1 MDYVATAY
9 LLWIFIDGIKSFW
22 NISLFLN
29 SEIELKDS
37 CLLFCGKVCR
47 DIMMTVQYIDGQ
59 TKDVKTTVEYTADWL
74 QNHALISV
82 FFIPWD
88 GGRVLR

>member
-1 MDYVATAY
+1 
-9 LLWIFIDGIKSFW
+9 
-22 NISLFLN
+22 
-29 SEIELKDS
+29 
-37 CLLFCGKVCR
+37 
-47 DIMMTVQYIDGQ
+47 MMTVQYIDGQ